1 VIMKTKLLVPTDF
14 TNEAHS
20 AIQHAVKLGVIVQA
34 EVILL
39 NVVKDKS
46 DIPAST
52 TKLKEEEKWAK
63 TVNDQIDVRSIV
75 RVGNIF
81 DDIGDAA
88 SELGVSLIIMGTH
101 GASGWQKIT
110 GSYALKV
117 ITNSSV
123 PFIVVQDQLMNDT
136 GYDSIVVPL
145 DLNNE
150 TKQKLEMVAS
160 IAHYFDS
167 EVHLITPNESD
178 EFLSNK
184 LKANRIWAAKYLKGK
199 NVKFTTQIVDD
210 GDNLLEGVFKLSKKV
225 EADLIAI
232 MNLQKNS
239 LMGVLGSSYQQEI
252 IANKAKV
259 PVLCLNPL
267 KSTIASGSI
276 LVR

>member
-1 VIMKTKLLVPTDF
+1 MKTKLLVPTDF

-46 DIPAST
+46 DIPAAT

-101 GASGWQKIT
+101 GASGWQKIS

>member
-1 VIMKTKLLVPTDF
+1 MKTKLLVPTDF

-46 DIPAST
+46 DIPAAT

>member
-1 VIMKTKLLVPTDF
+1 MMKTKLLVPTDF

-20 AIQHAVKLGVIVQA
+20 AIQHAVKLGVIIQA

-39 NVVKDKS
+39 NVVKEKN
-46 DIPAST
+46 DISNAT
-52 TKLKEEEKWAK
+52 AKLAEEEKWAK
-63 TVNDQIDVRSIV
+63 SINENIEVRSIV

-88 SELGVSLIIMGTH
+88 SELGVSMIFMGTH

-150 TKQKLEMVAS
+150 TKQKLEMVAN

-167 EVHLITPNESD
+167 EVHLMTPNESD

-199 NVKFTTQIVDD
+199 DVKFTTQIVDE
-210 GDNLLEGVFKLSKKV
+210 GDNLLEGVFKLSAKV

-239 LMGVLGSSYQQEI
+239 LMGILGSSYQQEI
-252 IANKAKV
+252 IANKAKI

>member
-1 VIMKTKLLVPTDF
+1 MKTKILVPTDF
-14 TNEAHS
+14 TQEAHS
-20 AIQHAVKLGVIVQA
+20 AIQHAVKLGSIISA

-39 NVVKDKS
+39 NVVKDKEAINEANKS
-46 DIPAST
+46 L
-52 TKLKEEEKWAK
+52 KKEEVIAK
-63 TVNDQIDVRSIV
+63 SINENIDVKSIV

-88 SELGVSLIIMGTH
+88 SELGVSLIFMGTH

-123 PFIVVQDQLMNDT
+123 PFIVVQDKLMKET

-145 DLNNE
+145 DLNKE

-160 IAHYFDS
+160 MAVYFDS

-178 EFLSNK
+178 EFLNNK
-184 LKANRIWAAKYLKGK
+184 LKANRAWSAKYLKSK
-199 NVKFTTQIVDD
+199 NVNFTTHVVDK
-210 GDNLLEGVFKLSKKV
+210 GDNLTEGVFKLSKEV
-225 EADLIAI
+225 DADLIAI
-232 MNLQKNS
+232 MNLQNNS

-252 IANKAKV
+252 ITNPLKV
-259 PVLCLNPL
+259 PVLCINPL
-267 KSTIASGSI
+267 ESTVASGSI

>member
-1 VIMKTKLLVPTDF
+1 MKTKLLVPTDF

-46 DIPAST
+46 DIPAAT

-63 TVNDQIDVRSIV
+63 TVNHQIDVRSIV

-88 SELGVSLIIMGTH
+88 SELRVSLIIMGTH

>member
-1 VIMKTKLLVPTDF
+1 MKTKLLVPTDF

-20 AIQHAVKLGVIVQA
+20 AIQHAVKLGVIIQA

-39 NVVKDKS
+39 TVVKEKN
-46 DIPAST
+46 DISNAT
-52 TKLKEEEKWAK
+52 AKLADEEKWAK
-63 TVNDQIDVRSIV
+63 SINENIEVRSIV

-88 SELGVSLIIMGTH
+88 SELGVSMIFMGTH

-110 GSYALKV
+110 GSYAIKV

-150 TKQKLEMVAS
+150 TKQKLEMVAN

-199 NVKFTTQIVDD
+199 KVKFTTQIVDE
-210 GDNLLEGVFKLSKKV
+210 GDNLLEGVFKLSAKV

-239 LMGVLGSSYQQEI
+239 LMGILGSSYQQEI
-252 IANKAKV
+252 IANKAKI

>member
-1 VIMKTKLLVPTDF
+1 MKTKLLVPTDF

-46 DIPAST
+46 DIPTAT
-52 TKLKEEEKWAK
+52 IKLKEEEKWAK
-63 TVNDQIDVRSIV
+63 TVNDQIDIRSIV

>member
-1 VIMKTKLLVPTDF
+1 MKTKILVPTDF
-14 TNEAHS
+14 TQEAHS
-20 AIQHAVKLGVIVQA
+20 AIQHAVKLGSLLSA

-39 NVVKDKS
+39 NVVKDKEAIGEANKS
-46 DIPAST
+46 
-52 TKLKEEEKWAK
+52 LEEEVVLAK
-63 TVNDQIDVRSIV
+63 SINENIDVKSIV

-88 SELGVSLIIMGTH
+88 SELGVSLIFMGTH

-123 PFIVVQDQLMNDT
+123 PFIVVQDQLMKET

-145 DLNNE
+145 DLNKE

-160 IAHYFDS
+160 MAHYFDS

-178 EFLSNK
+178 EFLNNK
-184 LKANRIWAAKYLKGK
+184 LKANRAWSAKYLKSK
-199 NVKFTTQIVDD
+199 NVNFTTQVVDK
-210 GDNLLEGVFKLSKKV
+210 GDNLTEGVFKLSKEV
-225 EADLIAI
+225 DADLIAI
-232 MNLQKNS
+232 MNLQNNS
-239 LMGVLGSSYQQEI
+239 LMGILGSSYQQEVI
-252 IANKAKV
+252 TNPLKV
-259 PVLCLNPL
+259 PVLCINPL
-267 KSTIASGSI
+267 ESTVASASI

>member
-1 VIMKTKLLVPTDF
+1 MKTKLLVPTDF

-46 DIPAST
+46 DIPAAT

-136 GYDSIVVPL
+136 GYDSNVVPL

>member
-1 VIMKTKLLVPTDF
+1 MKTKLLVPTDF

-46 DIPAST
+46 DIPAAT
-52 TKLKEEEKWAK
+52 NKLKEEEKWAK

-101 GASGWQKIT
+101 GASGWQKII

-267 KSTIASGSI
+267 KSTIASSSI

>member
-1 VIMKTKLLVPTDF
+1 MKTKLLVPTDF

-46 DIPAST
+46 DIPAAT

-123 PFIVVQDQLMNDT
+123 PFIVVQDLLMNDT

>member
-1 VIMKTKLLVPTDF
+1 MKTKLLVPTDF

-46 DIPAST
+46 DIPAAT
-52 TKLKEEEKWAK
+52 NKLKEEEKWAK

-199 NVKFTTQIVDD
+199 TVKFTTQIVDD

>member
-1 VIMKTKLLVPTDF
+1 MKTKLLVPTDF

-20 AIQHAVKLGVIVQA
+20 AIQHAVKLGVIIQA

-39 NVVKDKS
+39 NVVKEKN
-46 DIPAST
+46 DISNAT
-52 TKLKEEEKWAK
+52 AKLAEEEKWAK
-63 TVNDQIDVRSIV
+63 SINENIEVRSIV

-88 SELGVSLIIMGTH
+88 SELGVSMIFMGTH

-150 TKQKLEMVAS
+150 TKQKLEMVAN

-199 NVKFTTQIVDD
+199 KVKFTTQIVDE
-210 GDNLLEGVFKLSKKV
+210 GDNLLEGVFKLSAKV

-239 LMGVLGSSYQQEI
+239 LMGILGSSYQQEI
-252 IANKAKV
+252 IANKAKI

>member
-1 VIMKTKLLVPTDF
+1 MKTKLLVPTDF

-20 AIQHAVKLGVIVQA
+20 AIQHAVKLGVIIQA

-39 NVVKDKS
+39 NVVKEKN
-46 DIPAST
+46 DISNAT
-52 TKLKEEEKWAK
+52 AKLADEEKWAK
-63 TVNDQIDVRSIV
+63 SINENIEVRSIV

-88 SELGVSLIIMGTH
+88 SELGVSMIFMGTH

>member
-1 VIMKTKLLVPTDF
+1 MKTKLLVPTDF

-46 DIPAST
+46 DIPAAT

-63 TVNDQIDVRSIV
+63 TVNDQIDVRSIA

>member
-1 VIMKTKLLVPTDF
+1 MMKTKLLVPTDF

-20 AIQHAVKLGVIVQA
+20 AIQHAVKLGVIIQA

-39 NVVKDKS
+39 NVVKEKN
-46 DIPAST
+46 DISNAT
-52 TKLKEEEKWAK
+52 AKLAEEEKWAK
-63 TVNDQIDVRSIV
+63 SINENIEVRSIV

-88 SELGVSLIIMGTH
+88 SELGVSMIFMGTH

-123 PFIVVQDQLMNDT
+123 PFIVVQDQLMNNT

-150 TKQKLEMVAS
+150 TKQKLEMVAN

-199 NVKFTTQIVDD
+199 KVKFTTQIVDE
-210 GDNLLEGVFKLSKKV
+210 GDNLLEGVFKLSAKV

-239 LMGVLGSSYQQEI
+239 LMGILGSSYQQEI
-252 IANKAKV
+252 IANKAKI

>member
-1 VIMKTKLLVPTDF
+1 MKTKLLVPTDF

-46 DIPAST
+46 DIPAAT
-52 TKLKEEEKWAK
+52 IKLKEEEKWAK
-63 TVNDQIDVRSIV
+63 TVNDQIDVRSFV

>member
-1 VIMKTKLLVPTDF
+1 MKTKLLVPTDF

-20 AIQHAVKLGVIVQA
+20 AIQHAVKLGVIIQA

-39 NVVKDKS
+39 NVVKEKN
-46 DIPAST
+46 DISNAT
-52 TKLKEEEKWAK
+52 AKLADEEKWAK
-63 TVNDQIDVRSIV
+63 SINENIEVRSIV

-88 SELGVSLIIMGTH
+88 SELGVSMIFMGTH

-150 TKQKLEMVAS
+150 TKQKLEMVAN

-199 NVKFTTQIVDD
+199 KVKFTTQIVDE
-210 GDNLLEGVFKLSKKV
+210 GDNLLEGVFKLSAKV

-239 LMGVLGSSYQQEI
+239 LMGILGSSYQQEI
-252 IANKAKV
+252 IANKSKI

>member
-1 VIMKTKLLVPTDF
+1 MKTKLLVPTDF

-20 AIQHAVKLGVIVQA
+20 AIQHAVKLGVIIQA

-39 NVVKDKS
+39 NVVKEKN
-46 DIPAST
+46 DISNAT
-52 TKLKEEEKWAK
+52 AKLADEEKWAK
-63 TVNDQIDVRSIV
+63 SINENIEVRSIV

-88 SELGVSLIIMGTH
+88 SELGVSMIFMGTH

-136 GYDSIVVPL
+136 GYHSIVVPL

-150 TKQKLEMVAS
+150 TKQKLEMVAN

-199 NVKFTTQIVDD
+199 KVKFTTQIVDE
-210 GDNLLEGVFKLSKKV
+210 GDNLLEGVFKLSAKV

-239 LMGVLGSSYQQEI
+239 LMGILGSSYQQEI
-252 IANKAKV
+252 IANKAKI

>member
-1 VIMKTKLLVPTDF
+1 MKTKLLVPTDF

-46 DIPAST
+46 DIPAAT

-145 DLNNE
+145 DLKNE

>member
-1 VIMKTKLLVPTDF
+1 MKTKLLVPTDF

-46 DIPAST
+46 DIPAAT

-239 LMGVLGSSYQQEI
+239 LMGILGSSYQQEI

>member
-1 VIMKTKLLVPTDF
+1 MKTKLLVPTDF

-20 AIQHAVKLGVIVQA
+20 AIQHAVKLGVIIQA

-39 NVVKDKS
+39 NVVKEKN
-46 DIPAST
+46 DISNAT
-52 TKLKEEEKWAK
+52 AKLADEEKWAK
-63 TVNDQIDVRSIV
+63 SINENIEVRSIV

-88 SELGVSLIIMGTH
+88 SELGVSMIFMGTH

-150 TKQKLEMVAS
+150 TKQKLEMVAN

-199 NVKFTTQIVDD
+199 KVKFTTQIVDE
-210 GDNLLEGVFKLSKKV
+210 GDNLLEGVFKLSAKV

-239 LMGVLGSSYQQEI
+239 LMGILGSSYQQEI
-252 IANKAKV
+252 IANKAKI

>member
-1 VIMKTKLLVPTDF
+1 MKTKLLVPTDF

-46 DIPAST
+46 DIPAAT

-225 EADLIAI
+225 EEDLIAI

>member
-1 VIMKTKLLVPTDF
+1 MKTKLLVPTDF

-46 DIPAST
+46 DIPAAT
-52 TKLKEEEKWAK
+52 IKLKEEEKWAK

>member
-1 VIMKTKLLVPTDF
+1 MKTKLLVPTDF

-46 DIPAST
+46 DIPAAT

-63 TVNDQIDVRSIV
+63 TVNDQIDVRSSV

>member
-1 VIMKTKLLVPTDF
+1 MKTKLLVPTDF

-46 DIPAST
+46 DIPAAT

-184 LKANRIWAAKYLKGK
+184 LKANRIWAAKYLKAK

>member
-1 VIMKTKLLVPTDF
+1 MKTKLLVPTDF

-46 DIPAST
+46 DIPAAT

-63 TVNDQIDVRSIV
+63 TVNDQLDVRSIV

>member
-1 VIMKTKLLVPTDF
+1 MKTKLLVPTDF

-46 DIPAST
+46 DIPAAT
-52 TKLKEEEKWAK
+52 NKLKEEEKWAK

-210 GDNLLEGVFKLSKKV
+210 GDNLLEGVFKLSQKV

>member
-1 VIMKTKLLVPTDF
+1 MKTKLLVPTDF

-46 DIPAST
+46 DIPAAT
-52 TKLKEEEKWAK
+52 TKLKKEEKWAK

>member
-1 VIMKTKLLVPTDF
+1 MKTKLLVPTDF

-46 DIPAST
+46 DIPAAT

-63 TVNDQIDVRSIV
+63 TVNDQIDVLSIV

>member
-1 VIMKTKLLVPTDF
+1 MKTKILVPTDF
-14 TNEAHS
+14 TQEAHS
-20 AIQHAVKLGVIVQA
+20 AIQHAVKLGSLLSA

-39 NVVKDKS
+39 NVVKDKEAIGEANKS
-46 DIPAST
+46 
-52 TKLKEEEKWAK
+52 LEKEEVLAK
-63 TVNDQIDVRSIV
+63 SINENIDVKSIV

-88 SELGVSLIIMGTH
+88 SELGVSLIFMGTH

-123 PFIVVQDQLMNDT
+123 PFIVVQDQLMKET

-145 DLNNE
+145 DLNKE

-160 IAHYFDS
+160 MAHYFDS

-178 EFLSNK
+178 EFLNNK
-184 LKANRIWAAKYLKGK
+184 LKANRAWSAKYLKSK
-199 NVKFTTQIVDD
+199 NVNFTTQVVDK
-210 GDNLLEGVFKLSKKV
+210 GDNLTEGVFKLSKEV
-225 EADLIAI
+225 DADLIAI
-232 MNLQKNS
+232 MNLQNNS
-239 LMGVLGSSYQQEI
+239 LMGILGSSYQQEVI
-252 IANKAKV
+252 TNPLKV
-259 PVLCLNPL
+259 PVLCINPL
-267 KSTIASGSI
+267 ESTVASASI